1 MNDGAKQEYFVSL
14 IRWVK
19 DTFEQETKDEM
30 ARKKVPQISASLKLV
45 KRYTR
50 NTQIF

>member
-1 MNDGAKQEYFVSL
+1 VSL
-14 IRWVK
+14 ISWVK

-30 ARKKVPQISASLKLV
+30 ALKKVPQLSVSLKLV

-50 NTQIF
+50 HSQIF